1 MYDVK
6 VYSLKAEGSR
16 QITEH
21 FRVYEFAC
29 SDGSDVVFISTALV
43 EILENIRVHFGAA
56 VTVTSGY
63 RTVSYNATVENSSKT
78 SRHCNGL
85 AADIKVAGVSPAAVA
100 DYAEQLLGS
109 HGGVG
114 RYGTFTHI
122 DVRAD
127 KSRWKG

>member
-78 SRHCNGL
+78 SQHCNGL
-85 AADIKVAGVSPAAVA
+85 AADIKVAGVNPAAVA
-100 DYAEQLLGS
+100 DYAEQLLGD

-114 RYGTFTHI
+114 RYGTFTHV

>member
-78 SRHCNGL
+78 SQHCNGL

>member
-29 SDGSDVVFISTALV
+29 SDGSDPVFISQPLAEL
-43 EILENIRVHFGAA
+43 LENIRVHFGAA
-56 VTVTSGY
+56 VHIHSGY
-63 RTVSYNATVENSSKT
+63 RTVSFNASLKNSSKK
-78 SRHCNGL
+78 SQHCNGL
-85 AADIKVAGVSPAAVA
+85 AADLHVDGHTHQEVYN
-100 DYAEQLLGS
+100 YACQLLGD

-114 RYGTFTHI
+114 LYSWGVHI
-122 DVRAD
+122 DVRAN